1 MEINVRKAQILP
13 GGLMLMSDDNFAPFV
28 YNFKPG
34 AYEITRARKRRSL
47 DANAYAWVLI
57 DKIAEA
63 VGLSKEK
70 VYQGAIRQ
78 IGGVSEI
85 VQIKTAAVSQ
95 FCHTWKKNG
104 LGFQTDVF
112 DGAEDGKTNVIVY
125 YGSSTYDTKQ
135 MSNLINQLVMTA
147 QDLGIE
153 TKDPYEIKS
162 LLDSW
167 RDKNVRNND

>member
-1 MEINVRKAQILP
+1 MEIKIRKAQILP
-13 GGLMLMSDDNFAPFV
+13 GGLMLMSDDNFASFV

-34 AYEITRARKRRSL
+34 SYEISRARKRRSL

-63 VGLSKEK
+63 VGLEKSK

-78 IGGVSEI
+78 IGGVSEV
-85 VQIKTAAVSQ
+85 VQLNTDAVSQ

-104 LGFQTDVF
+104 LGFQTDTF
-112 DGAEDGKTNVIVY
+112 AAAEEGKTNVIVY

-147 QDLGIE
+147 HDLGIE
-153 TKDPYEIKS
+153 TKDPNEIKS

>member
-1 MEINVRKAQILP
+1 MEIKVRKAQILP
-13 GGLMLMSDDNFAPFV
+13 GGLMLMSDDNFASFV

-34 AYEITRARKRRSL
+34 FYEISRARKRRSL

-57 DKIAEA
+57 DKIASA
-63 VGLSKEK
+63 VGISKDK

-85 VQIKTAAVSQ
+85 LEMNTNAVSQ
-95 FCHTWKKNG
+95 FRHAWERNG
-104 LGFQTDVF
+104 LGWQVDVF
-112 DGAEDGKTNVIVY
+112 DSSNEGKTNVLVY

-153 TKDPYEIKS
+153 TKDPNEIKS
-162 LLDSW
+162 LLNSW
-167 RDKNVRNND
+167 EQRDVRSNS